1 MKTCAVYSRK
11 GGVGKNT
18 STVNI
23 AANLAAAGN
32 RVLLVD
38 FDPQGAA
45 TWYLRVDREEGSEKS
60 RWRAKKIN
68 KRIVAS
74 DYENLDLL
82 PADVGLAEAEAE
94 LAAMKR
100 SKTQLAQ
107 LLEPLALEYDVCLI
121 DCPPAS
127 GRVGSAIVKASD
139 LIATPVVPTWL
150 ARRMLDE
157 LADEVSKKKLWPF
170 ASMVQRRAE
179 HREQLQELRASKLG
193 LAETAVPQCSKVE
206 LMGRHRQPV
215 DVFAAK
221 SPGGRAYAKLAC
233 ELATALKLK

>member
-11 GGVGKNT
+11 GGVGKTT
-18 STVNI
+18 STVNL
-23 AANLAAAGN
+23 AANLADAGY

-45 TWYLRVDREEGSEKS
+45 TWYLRVDRDDGDEKS

-74 DYENLDLL
+74 DFDRLDLL

-94 LAAMKR
+94 LATMKKAK
-100 SKTQLAQ
+100 SQLAQ
-107 LLEPLALEYDVCLI
+107 LLEPLAEEYDVCLI

-127 GRVGSAIVKASD
+127 GRVGNAIVKASD

-157 LADEVSKKKLWPF
+157 LADEVSKKSSGPLPAWYKDEPNT
-170 ASMVQRRAE
+170 ASNSKNYATARKDLPPQRYP
-179 HREQLQELRASKLG
+179 S
-193 LAETAVPQCSKVE
+193 
-206 LMGRHRQPV
+206 
-215 DVFAAK
+215 AAK
-221 SPGGRAYAKLAC
+221 WN
-233 ELATALKLK
+233 